1 MKSLASEP
9 SLSHHGRPSHPHH
22 PSHLSHPS
30 HPSHFSH
37 TSYSSYPSHSGHPFH
52 LSHPISPSHS
62 SHPSH
67 PSHPR
72 KKNANFSPVT
82 AYSLISDD
90 QVLAFRILFYL
101 VWQQQEQMRGEN
113 KKMSAILKSSS
124 AISTT
129 SSSSRTSTSTTST
142 FTGSSTSFTPGT
154 ARTSSRQA
162 DPLHRSSS
170 DSSLS
175 RLAVSGGGGRSS
187 DGLRSGTPS
196 GTQPSGN

>member
-1 MKSLASEP
+1 
-9 SLSHHGRPSHPHH
+9 
-22 PSHLSHPS
+22 
-30 HPSHFSH
+30 
-37 TSYSSYPSHSGHPFH
+37 
-52 LSHPISPSHS
+52 
-62 SHPSH
+62 
-67 PSHPR
+67 
-72 KKNANFSPVT
+72 
-82 AYSLISDD
+82 
-90 QVLAFRILFYL
+90 
-101 VWQQQEQMRGEN
+101 MRGEN

-196 GTQPSGN
+196 GTQPSGNWQFIIEFSLCMIWRIMQIKEKLNPKLLCHHSCKIILCRLRTYLSLCLVFVFKTLASSSEFQDVNWCLVLHIFLKSRGLLLNVFFLFG